1 MIINYIFVNYIRN
14 EFLFNYE
21 YLLYI
26 YNILY
31 LIFELQKYS
40 DILKDIL
47 W

>member
-1 MIINYIFVNYIRN
+1 MIINYIYVNYIRN
-14 EFLFNYE
+14 EFLFKYK

-40 DILKDIL
+40 DILKDVL